1 LTPGSRILNKKSPD
15 SEYFRELSDHFLG
28 LKYFNYLLWIRI
40 RDGKILIRDG
50 KILNRD
56 GKILIRD
63 GKILIR
69 DGKILNQDGKIL
81 IRDGNILIRDGNIL
95 IRDKHPGSATGMLP
109 GNPGSATLLLSI
121 IDERKFH

>member
-40 RDGKILIRDG
+40 RDGKIL
-50 KILNRD
+50 NRD

-69 DGKILNQDGKIL
+69 DGKIL